1 MSIQTQI
8 DRISESVSAALIALR
23 EKGVTVPDGTKVDGL
38 AALISAIESGGGGA
52 AISEAD
58 QWLIDFWHQR
68 TSFAYAFYRTDIENI
83 PLIDTSKGTDFSYM
97 FYGCSS
103 LTTIPQIN
111 VSNGTNFSYMFL
123 DCSSLTTIPQI
134 NVSNGANFSYMFR
147 NCSSLTTIPQ
157 LNVSNGTNFSYM
169 FYGCSSLTTIP
180 QINVSNGT
188 NFSYMFRNC
197 SSLTTIPQLNVSNG
211 TNFSY
216 MFYGC
221 SSLTTIPQINVSN
234 GTNFRYMFQTCSSL
248 TTISFVEGC
257 IKQDISFSN
266 SGLLSDESIQSIIDG
281 LADLTGGTSCKI
293 TFHSG
298 ISGKLTDEQKQRI
311 IDKNWTIG

>member
-188 NFSYMFRNC
+188 NF
-197 SSLTTIPQLNVSNG
+197 
-211 TNFSY
+211 
-216 MFYGC
+216 
-221 SSLTTIPQINVSN
+221 
-234 GTNFRYMFQTCSSL
+234 RYMFQTCSSL